1 MVLNCI
7 YIYMAMT
14 ILYII
19 YLGWYYN
26 IVSYTKREQV
36 QFIKSP
42 KQKNIYLRVHGAT
55 SELYI

>member
-1 MVLNCI
+1 MD
-7 YIYMAMT
+7 MT